1 MEEKEEKLQQSRETG
16 VHMSALDMIFQKRK
30 EIMEHLMK
38 YPELERAGC
47 LVKRAVNVII
57 AKNEFTK
64 SLAAFSIAWKETKE
78 GSFSCT
84 TYLDFDNPPGYT
96 FGDRF
101 SKFEILPNFAYISK
115 QTLMKTYTYLS
126 GKTPREKAWAMLE
139 DLANHPPEEGW
150 LIVID
155 SIENICDYNNFKK
168 FREFFELCRD
178 ITNSGSTVLFLHHKN
193 SKTEDISEGGLGYIF
208 DTVDDMWEATLR
220 RNGTGTITNIRLKNL
235 KSRFI
240 EAYKD
245 FIVSVDTKQGTVSYD
260 QSVLFKETIPT
271 KNAIIEYLASH
282 PKANQEVISQAVKSS
297 IDPSFNG
304 AFFRA
309 FLQQLGG
316 LHILK
321 VEQDSNNKNI
331 YSLNHI

>member
-1 MEEKEEKLQQSRETG
+1 MEEKEEKLQQSSETG
-16 VHMSALDMIFQKRK
+16 VHMSALDMIFQKRE

-78 GSFSCT
+78 GNFPFT
-84 TYLDFDNPPGYT
+84 VYFDLDNPP
-96 FGDRF
+96 
-101 SKFEILPNFAYISK
+101 
-115 QTLMKTYTYLS
+115 KTYADRYSNFELLNNFSYITKQSLKEDYEYIP
-126 GKTPREKAWAMLE
+126 GKTPKEKTWFLLE
-139 DLANHPPEEGW
+139 DLANDPPEEGW

-178 ITNSGSTVLFLHHKN
+178 ITDSGSTVLFLHHKN

-235 KSRFI
+235 KSKFI